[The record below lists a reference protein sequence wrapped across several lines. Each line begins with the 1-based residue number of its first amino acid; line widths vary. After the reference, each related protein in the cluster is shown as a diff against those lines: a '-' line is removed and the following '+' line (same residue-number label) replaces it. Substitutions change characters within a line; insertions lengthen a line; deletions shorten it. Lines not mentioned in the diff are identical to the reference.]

1 MARFTSGR
9 TSIRDAFLAILAAQA
24 GRGGGVLS
32 GEGREPFQQ
41 AEIVSCQEDAMRT
54 ENCNPEERDIR
65 RILPVVLRI
74 TLSLILWT
82 LGSGMAIN
90 LAAEAAKEHR
100 VTYTFAVDRDQTE
113 NLQRWVNEG
122 HDRWCRDPKLV
133 AVAAMRRLSEEF
145 EEVEAASMPLELEQ
159 REQREAV
166 YTFHSVD
173 GLKTYRITV
182 RRFEWLMPTAGSV
195 HRMIWVPEKAEI
207 VTRTV
212 LD

>member
-1 MARFTSGR
+1 
-9 TSIRDAFLAILAAQA
+9 
-24 GRGGGVLS
+24 
-32 GEGREPFQQ
+32 
-41 AEIVSCQEDAMRT
+41 MRT

-195 HRMIWVPEKAEI
+195 HRMIWVPGKAEI